1 MERRRSS
8 KSFNQDDIS
17 TTALSTIKDKP
28 SILVR
33 NHPRLSESKKI
44 DMADT
49 IRKVKNEASFRSCM
63 SIFVHSRTF
72 TTFIFAIIIINT
84 ALLVLQTFES
94 VAVRADWY
102 FSVIDSVFL
111 GIYILE
117 LVLKLYVLRRDYF
130 RDNWNVLDFII
141 VIVNILDYILPLL
154 FSTLAS
160 GKLVAFDILRMFK
173 IFKAI
178 RALRVLRAIRFMTNL
193 QVIMNTCI
201 QSVHSMG
208 AIVGL
213 MLLFMYMF
221 AVIGRGMYAHADP
234 TRFGS
239 LWIALFTL
247 FQLLTL
253 DDWFFIYEDVVSA
266 DPYSSHIIIY
276 LIAYIVIEYLIFLNL
291 FVAVLVDNF
300 QLTLYAA
307 YGDPKDKTVK
317 IEEDD
322 TLYDL
327 VNSGDDDS
335 LFEGDNSKK
344 KMPIEE
350 AYPTANEW
358 EKTTLKRFFQIL
370 PAIEYNMYV
379 YQQQQTTLNLI
390 VDLCAEQSER
400 PTSL

>member
-1 MERRRSS
+1 
-8 KSFNQDDIS
+8 
-17 TTALSTIKDKP
+17 
-28 SILVR
+28 
-33 NHPRLSESKKI
+33 
-44 DMADT
+44 MADT

-178 RALRVLRAIRFMTNL
+178 RALRVLRAI
-193 QVIMNTCI
+193 
-201 QSVHSMG
+201 S
-208 AIVGL
+208 
-213 MLLFMYMF
+213 
-221 AVIGRGMYAHADP
+221 
-234 TRFGS
+234 
-239 LWIALFTL
+239 
-247 FQLLTL
+247 
-253 DDWFFIYEDVVSA
+253 
-266 DPYSSHIIIY
+266 
-276 LIAYIVIEYLIFLNL
+276 L

-390 VDLCAEQSER
+390 VDLCAEIDKI
-400 PTSL
+400 TIWIKN